1 MALNGALA
9 GLVSITAEPLAPNMW
24 ATLFIGGVGGAIVV
38 FAVPLLDKL
47 KIDDVVG
54 AIPVHLLAGIWGTLI
69 VPLSNGDASYGTQ
82 IIGIVS
88 YGVFAFVASGIVWF
102 ILKSTMGI
110 RVSDEEE
117 ALGLDKVEIGVEAY
131 PEFGT
136 GSQRL

>member
-1 MALNGALA
+1 M
-9 GLVSITAEPLAPNMW
+9 
-24 ATLFIGGVGGAIVV
+24 
-38 FAVPLLDKL
+38 
-47 KIDDVVG
+47 
-54 AIPVHLLAGIWGTLI
+54 
-69 VPLSNGDASYGTQ
+69 
-82 IIGIVS
+82 S

-102 ILKSTMGI
+102 ILKSTIGI

>member
-1 MALNGALA
+1 MPNQFSFQAFDFDIDLA
-9 GLVSITAEPLAPNMW
+9 VD
-24 ATLFIGGVGGAIVV
+24 GVG
-38 FAVPLLDKL
+38 
-47 KIDDVVG
+47 
-54 AIPVHLLAGIWGTLI
+54 PVTATVTPDTGGSF
-69 VPLSNGDASYGTQ
+69 PLSNGDASYGTQ